1 MHIQDRIDKRSN
13 NDNDKIQ
20 IWGSYHKNNLLHKKS
35 LVNNK
40 IYSNIKIMNITNL
53 YSKQIVVNYKL
64 KKKRRKTVLLVTQFP
79 AH

>member
-1 MHIQDRIDKRSN
+1 M
-13 NDNDKIQ
+13 
-20 IWGSYHKNNLLHKKS
+20 NNLLHKKS

-53 YSKQIVVNYKL
+53 YSKQTVVYYKL

-79 AH
+79 ARYNFEIIQNK